1 MLNYKAQIG
10 KNYYN
15 RLCKD
20 NLEKMNLIS
29 FVLLSGGASKRM
41 GRDKGLVKFG
51 DKPLIMHVLNTINE
65 FLDLLNLESQIPVKV
80 VLHDYLQQ
88 DEYLDQVP
96 LLSEDQIIIDEEVW
110 NCVYSDIPQPPQGSM
125 FGVWTAMNALRGKT
139 KNIFVLPCDAPF
151 VSEAVLSYMLEEYF
165 RNDKI
170 LAKNKSRSN
179 KHQRKYTSYIPR
191 WMNGKF
197 EPLFAIYNIRSIN
210 AVLEKKILSKLY
222 SFQITIEELLEDPL
236 VVGLNE
242 IQYEV
247 DIREIP
253 IEEELA
259 RYDQKLVN
267 FIDIDSSES
276 LKSVETLLREKKGL
290 SQEI

>member
-1 MLNYKAQIG
+1 
-10 KNYYN
+10 
-15 RLCKD
+15 
-20 NLEKMNLIS
+20 
-29 FVLLSGGASKRM
+29 
-41 GRDKGLVKFG
+41 
-51 DKPLIMHVLNTINE
+51 
-65 FLDLLNLESQIPVKV
+65 
-80 VLHDYLQQ
+80 
-88 DEYLDQVP
+88 
-96 LLSEDQIIIDEEVW
+96 
-110 NCVYSDIPQPPQGSM
+110 
-125 FGVWTAMNALRGKT
+125 
-139 KNIFVLPCDAPF
+139 
-151 VSEAVLSYMLEEYF
+151 
-165 RNDKI
+165 
-170 LAKNKSRSN
+170 
-179 KHQRKYTSYIPR
+179 
-191 WMNGKF
+191 MNGKF